1 MRVDFE
7 TVIYEKKGETAF
19 ITMNRPESLNALNM
33 QMHEELGAVWDD
45 FRDDD
50 DLRIAIITGAGRA
63 FCAGADLKERAAL
76 ASQGD
81 READERRRHLAERD
95 PKRFGLPSAHNVHK
109 PIIAAINGY
118 CVGGG
123 HGMAM
128 LCDIRIA
135 STDARFGDVEIK
147 AGQIGR
153 IDMVVRSY
161 PIAVANYLGLTG
173 DIIPAQLA
181 YQWGFVSHLV
191 EPDQLMPT
199 AVEIADKVLANP
211 PQAVNVYKDV
221 SVEASGLQDT
231 RKYLGHAARGVLA
244 SRDYVE
250 AVSSFT
256 AKREAEYEG
265 R

>member
-1 MRVDFE
+1 MDFE
-7 TVIYEKKGETAF
+7 TVIYEKKGATAF
-19 ITMNRPESLNALNM
+19 ITMNRPESLNALNV
-33 QMHEELGAVWDD
+33 QMHEDLGAVWAD

-63 FCAGADLKERAAL
+63 FCAGADLKERATL
-76 ASQGD
+76 ASAGD

-95 PKRFGLPSAHNVHK
+95 PKRFGMPSVHNVHK
-109 PIIAAINGY
+109 PIIAAINGF

-128 LCDIRIA
+128 TCDIRIA
-135 STDARFGDVEIK
+135 STNARFGDVEIK

-161 PIAVANYLGLTG
+161 PLAVANYLGLTG
-173 DIIPAQLA
+173 QIIPAQLA

-191 EPDQLMPT
+191 EPDELMAT
-199 AVEIADKVLANP
+199 AIEIADQVLANP

-221 SVEASGLQDT
+221 SVEASGLHET

-244 SRDYVE
+244 SQDYVE

-256 AKREAEYEG
+256 QKREADYEG